1 MKLKGV
7 DMDTGKKIKES
18 RDFRGIRAADLAA
31 GVGVSAPTLS
41 MIENGRLKGGV
52 DPGLVVSISNYLN
65 DKTILTT
72 YLENNPVYQSIIP
85 KIFPD
90 LNNIRR
96 DPAVIFSRFAA
107 EAEEAV
113 EAARILA
120 EIFSNADPTRSPN
133 YHQTL
138 KNKLEQII
146 DVQRCAEILFLQ
158 LIQCDVITDEGRREV
173 HANQQQKCIDRG
185 HHIPEI
191 GEGAA

>member
-1 MKLKGV
+1 
-7 DMDTGKKIKES
+7 MDTGKKIKES
-18 RDFRGIRAADLAA
+18 RDFRGVRASDLAA
-31 GVGVSAPTLS
+31 GVGISAPTLS

-52 DPGLVVSISNYLN
+52 DPELVVSISNYLN

-96 DPAVIFSRFAA
+96 EPAVIFSRFAA

-120 EIFSNADPTRSPN
+120 EMFSNVDPTRTPN
-133 YHQTL
+133 YQQIL
-138 KNKLEQII
+138 NAKLEQIL

-158 LIQCDVITDEGRREV
+158 LIQFDVITEEGRRDV
-173 HANQQQKCIDRG
+173 HASQQRKCVDHG
-185 HHIPEI
+185 HHIPEA
-191 GEGAA
+191 GKGAA